1 MDEQRQAAPDGPRVS
16 RFELVLGAFFL
27 ACWFVGLLALL
38 RLVSLGGELR
48 LGLYPLFSLS
58 AALGW
63 VMGNIYVQRMR
74 RQAPR
79 AGLPRGLWIYLL
91 GPPGVLILVRAMAP
105 RIEQEAAPMVPVLA
119 VAVFVVFFLVPVSLS
134 AVGPTRSQLSIGRA
148 DDDVSGRAVDVRR
161 TSADR
166 PPKESEESS

>member
-1 MDEQRQAAPDGPRVS
+1 MSEQRQAAQNGPRVS
-16 RFELVLGAFFL
+16 RFELVLGAFFI
-27 ACWFVGLLALL
+27 ACWFLGLLALL
-38 RLVSLGGELR
+38 RIVPLGGELR

-63 VMGNIYVQRMR
+63 IMGNVYVQRMR
-74 RQAPR
+74 RQSPR

-105 RIEQEAAPMVPVLA
+105 RIDQEAAPMVPVLA

-148 DDDVSGRAVDVRR
+148 DDEAAGR
-161 TSADR
+161 SADLQRPPVDR